1 MHLSDIPAIMQI
13 EAVIPAGLTTRPLAE
28 QVYVNELTANQQ
40 AWFVVAEALT
50 TSTPKD
56 NLVGFAWLQIFYD
69 EAHVMNIVTRPE
81 CQGLG
86 IGWQLMQALLAEAR
100 RRQAICLTLEV
111 RASNTPAQ
119 ALYRKCGL
127 QLVGQRKRYYRD
139 NNEDALIMTLM
150 LGT

>member
-1 MHLSDIPAIMQI
+1 MQI
-13 EAVIPAGLTTRPLAE
+13 EADTPAGLTTRPLAE

-40 AWFVVAEALT
+40 AWFVVAEAPT
-50 TSTPKD
+50 TSTLKD
-56 NLVGFAWLQIFYD
+56 DLVGFAWLQMFYD

-81 CQGLG
+81 CQGRG

-111 RASNTPAQ
+111 RASNAPAQ

-127 QLVGQRKRYYRD
+127 QQVGQRKRYYRD

-150 LGT
+150 LGA

>member
-1 MHLSDIPAIMQI
+1 MKI
-13 EAVIPAGLTTRPLAE
+13 EADTPVGLTTRPLAE

-40 AWFVVAEALT
+40 AWFVAAEVPA
-50 TSTPKD
+50 TSTLNGD
-56 NLVGFAWLQIFYD
+56 LAGFAWLQMFYD

-81 CQGLG
+81 YQGRG

-111 RASNTPAQ
+111 RASNIVAQ

-127 QLVGQRKRYYRD
+127 QQVGQRKRYYRD
-139 NNEDALIMTLM
+139 NNEDALIMTLL